1 MQSISLLNIS
11 FSYQS
16 FEDLFSDLSVVFD
29 DNHKVALIGD
39 NGCGKTTLLKI
50 ISGELEPNSGRVV
63 RNASV
68 YLLPQISA
76 PDAKSGGERQQKE
89 LARAFA
95 SDADILLL
103 DEPTNNLDSGARAD
117 FFANL
122 HNWYGGAVVISHDRE
137 LLNKMDFIL
146 EMSHGKIRAFGGNYD
161 FYVSQK
167 EAERTKLQADTS
179 NIENRISRLNTTKQ
193 IAADTSQSSMNRLNT
208 SKQKGIAT
216 GHKFK
221 HGGNHPADK
230 IEGVASKK
238 MRLIQ
243 KKLDEKLE
251 ERQNLS
257 EQLRDDKIKIPVPE
271 KPFPRKDLIKIENM
285 SFGYNKEIFKDFD
298 FQMSG
303 CERIRIVGNNGSGKT
318 TLIKLILGQLKP
330 KSGIIKIFG
339 QAAYLDQNLSLLNP
353 DETVVE
359 NIMERAGI
367 LKHDAHAIAANFG
380 FRGELSKKKVS
391 VLSGG
396 ELLKATLAAVL
407 GSVKQPDLL
416 ILDEPTNNLDIKSI
430 GILEDALNQYG
441 GAILI
446 VSHDDM
452 FTKNIKINR
461 LIEIN

>member
-1 MQSISLLNIS
+1 
-11 FSYQS
+11 
-16 FEDLFSDLSVVFD
+16 LSVVFD
-29 DNHKVALIGD
+29 DCHKVALIGD

-50 ISGELEPNSGRVV
+50 LSGELEPNSGRVV
-63 RNASV
+63 RNAST

-76 PDAKSGGERQQKE
+76 PDAKSGGERQKKE
-89 LARAFA
+89 LAKAFA
-95 SDADILLL
+95 FDADILLL
-103 DEPTNNLDSGARAD
+103 DEPTNNLDTDARAE

-122 HNWYGGAVVISHDRE
+122 RNWYGGAVVISHDRE

-167 EAERTKLQADTS
+167 ESERAKLEADTS
-179 NIENRISRLNTTKQ
+179 NIENRISRLNDTKR

-208 SKQKGIAT
+208 SKQKGIST

-271 KPFPRKDLIKIENM
+271 KPFPRKDLIKIENI
-285 SFGYNKEIFKDFD
+285 SFGYDKEIFKDFD

-318 TLIKLILGQLKP
+318 TLLKLILGQLKP

-339 QAAYLDQNLSLLNP
+339 KVAYLDQNLSLLNP
-353 DETVVE
+353 DKTVVE

-407 GSVKQPDLL
+407 GDANQPDLL

-446 VSHDDM
+446 VSHDDI
-452 FTKNIKINR
+452 FVKNLKIDR
-461 LIEIN
+461 VINL

>member
-11 FSYQS
+11 FSYPS

-29 DNHKVALIGD
+29 DCHKVALIGD

-103 DEPTNNLDSGARAD
+103 DEPTNNLDSGARAE

-122 HNWYGGAVVISHDRE
+122 RNCYGGAVVISHDRE

-161 FYVSQK
+161 FYVLQK
-167 EAERTKLQADTS
+167 EAELESLESRYINAEK
-179 NIENRISRLNTTKQ
+179 RISRLNETMG
-193 IAADTSQSSMNRLNT
+193 IAQNT
-208 SKQKGIAT
+208 RQHHEAKQK
-216 GHKFK
+216 K
-221 HGGNHPADK
+221 DK
-230 IEGVASKK
+230 ANNAKGSKIFVNGLK
-238 MRLIQ
+238 GKSEETESKARKLIQ

-251 ERQNLS
+251 ECHNLS

-285 SFGYNKEIFKDFD
+285 SFGYDKEIFKDFD

-318 TLIKLILGQLKP
+318 TLLKLILGQLKP

-339 QAAYLDQNLSLLNP
+339 KFAYLDQNLSLLNP
-353 DETVVE
+353 KETVFE
-359 NIMERAGI
+359 NIMVRAGI

-407 GSVKQPDLL
+407 GGANQPDLL

-446 VSHDDM
+446 VSHDDI
-452 FTKNIKINR
+452 FVRNLKIDRVIKIN
-461 LIEIN
+461 